1 MKRSFKELSES
12 EKWEMVDCL
21 TGDDWCECIIND
33 QLAELREIGFLE
45 PDIEFTGF
53 WSQGDGASFTCDGVD
68 FPVLLKHLIAAGFQH
83 RSPQVEAA
91 EPHRDMAELIG
102 WKALGIA
109 RPVLDLVYELGD
121 CDLIEISIWRSGR
134 YCHEM
139 STNVSVEISQYW
151 DATEEERDIEEYL
164 FTSEDQ
170 DEIEWFSH
178 ALDTFLSEWI
188 VSKNRKIYSA
198 LEEEYTAIQESI
210 WQDLENE
217 EESEAA

>member
-12 EKWEMVDCL
+12 EKWELVEGL
-21 TGDDWCECIIND
+21 TGDDWHECIIND
-33 QLAELREIGFLE
+33 QLDELREIGFLE
-45 PDIEFTGF
+45 PDIQFSGF

-68 FPVLLKHLIAAGFQH
+68 FPVLLKHLIAAGFCHQ
-83 RSPQVEAA
+83 SPQMKAA

-102 WKALGIA
+102 WEALGIT

-121 CDLIEISIWRSGR
+121 SDLFEISIWRSDR
-134 YCHEM
+134 YYHER
-139 STNVSVEISQYW
+139 STDVSVEISHYW

-170 DEIEWFSH
+170 SEIEDFRQSIES
-178 ALDTFLSEWI
+178 FLEEWM
-188 VSKNRKIYSA
+188 VSKNREIYST
-198 LEEEYTAIQESI
+198 LEKEYTAIQESI